1 MGGPVGGIR
10 GVSNKIRKIKRI
22 ARSLEDAEKEFKIE
36 VDKIVDELEQS
47 KKELQAFFDA
57 LRKGE

>member
-1 MGGPVGGIR
+1 MGSVTGIR